1 VCDTTIIG
9 LILSMHSCK
18 DGGTKIFKYRGF
30 KAALHSKRPARQP
43 SQWVHLKLLRMVTWK
58 QSISG
63 WFLHHNLALLH
74 HSCSITLKT
83 QGNACDVTDCDYF
96 QLAQGQK
103 SALF

>member
-43 SQWVHLKLLRMVTWK
+43 SQ
-58 QSISG
+58 
-63 WFLHHNLALLH
+63 
-74 HSCSITLKT
+74 
-83 QGNACDVTDCDYF
+83 
-96 QLAQGQK
+96 
-103 SALF
+103 